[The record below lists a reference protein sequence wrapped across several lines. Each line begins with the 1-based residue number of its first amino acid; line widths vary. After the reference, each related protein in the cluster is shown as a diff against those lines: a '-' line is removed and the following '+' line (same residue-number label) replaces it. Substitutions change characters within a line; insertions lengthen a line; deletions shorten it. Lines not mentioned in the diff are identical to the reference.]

1 MKKKGSVQMSDTESI
16 LLEIS
21 SRGYLKLPAEQ
32 LQQAGL
38 APGDH
43 LIISAPAPGHLYLHK
58 IDPLYA
64 APLSREALSQLMYE
78 AFEQSGYKSREQIIN
93 LVREVRQDMAN
104 ER

>member
-1 MKKKGSVQMSDTESI
+1 MNDTTEDSI

-21 SRGYLKLPAEQ
+21 SRGYLKLTTDQ

-38 APGDH
+38 VPGDR
-43 LIISAPAPGHLYLHK
+43 LIVSAPAPGHLYLHK

-64 APLSREALSQLMYE
+64 APLSSKALSQLMQE
-78 AFEQSGYKSREQIIN
+78 AFGQSGYKTREQIVN
-93 LVREVRQDMAN
+93 LVREVRQEMAN